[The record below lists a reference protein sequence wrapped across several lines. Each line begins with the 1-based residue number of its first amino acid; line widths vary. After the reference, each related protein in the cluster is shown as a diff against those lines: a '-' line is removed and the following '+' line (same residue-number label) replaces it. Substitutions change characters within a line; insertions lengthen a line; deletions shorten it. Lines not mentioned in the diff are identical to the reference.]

1 MGRSSTLRF
10 DVPWYTT
17 MQLLAQ
23 RMIFRLSAAT
33 RGCCRYEAFVAD
45 FCAAQNTTSHHEPP
59 KASLTVSFYF
69 PPTCYT
75 LCENKHSTLS
85 SRRRV
90 KVTKIISIPP
100 TLPHQWLK
108 ITSTLCSPWKQAL
121 RDFQGYFDLKLSEQC
136 TLYFSVVFVCYTGT
150 ASFRIV
156 CLFVWLVSF
165 VRLFACCICVRA
177 FLFSQVF
184 RLRAFLVFFLPSI
197 LASFLRLRSCWFEP
211 VACVCG

>member
-1 MGRSSTLRF
+1 M
-10 DVPWYTT
+10 
-17 MQLLAQ
+17 
-23 RMIFRLSAAT
+23 
-33 RGCCRYEAFVAD
+33 
-45 FCAAQNTTSHHEPP
+45 
-59 KASLTVSFYF
+59 
-69 PPTCYT
+69 
-75 LCENKHSTLS
+75 
-85 SRRRV
+85 